1 VPLYA
6 LGASQPSIDPTAW
19 LHPDAVLIGNV
30 TIGADVSVWP
40 CAVLR
45 GDFGRIEIGARTSVQ
60 DGAVLHCAAEHP
72 TIIGADCIVGHNVY
86 LEGCTIE
93 DGVLV
98 GSMSAVLPGVV
109 VGRGAVIAAG
119 AVVTGGAVVPARA
132 RARGVPAQI
141 ETEAVEEGRWAFG
154 PERYVE
160 MARRYAREMR
170 VVEREVPGE

>member
-1 VPLYA
+1 MPVYA
-6 LGASQPSIDPTAW
+6 LGDVEPFIDPTAW
-19 LHPDAVLIGNV
+19 LHPDAVVIGNV
-30 TIGADVSVWP
+30 TLGAEVSVWP

-60 DGAVLHCAAEHP
+60 DGAVIHCADEYP
-72 TIIGADCIVGHNVY
+72 TIIGADCILGHNVY

-98 GSMSAVLPGVV
+98 GSACSVLNDVV

-119 AVVTGGAVVPARA
+119 AVCTSGTRVPARA
-132 RARGVPAQI
+132 RARGVPAVI
-141 ETEAVEEGRWAFG
+141 EEDVVEEGRWAFG

-160 MARRYAREMR
+160 MARRYAAELR
-170 VVEREVPGE
+170 VVER